1 MGTGV
6 RRRFWG
12 RGVGHRG
19 CRSSTVLRRGTAQIA
34 GADRGDRARG
44 FQFGPGHGRTAQRL
58 EPSAGVPS
66 ETLAF
71 RAGSLCCCG
80 RVRVRMGCFCGLRWV
95 SDDTG
100 AGTRLLAG
108 LPLYACGHLL
118 RGINA
123 ARMMAGLTGDGALAS
138 LGAAAGVLVTGLG
151 ALTRVGVPS
160 FVLFL
165 IVILSGTARLQGWV
179 LRPEALNTSG
189 PETQ

>member
-44 FQFGPGHGRTAQRL
+44 FQFGPGYGRTASDWNQAL
-58 EPSAGVPS
+58 ESLRRRWLFVLVAFAAAAGFAFVWDVFAAFGGSATTQALG
-66 ETLAF
+66 LA
-71 RAGSLCCCG
+71 
-80 RVRVRMGCFCGLRWV
+80 
-95 SDDTG
+95 
-100 AGTRLLAG
+100 LLAG

-165 IVILSGTARLQGWV
+165 IVILSGTARLQGWA
-179 LRPEALNTSG
+179 LRPEALDTAG